1 MPPSPTELPLQNFG
15 TGKGALWRDREP
27 PRMTGCGLSFA
38 QFQDFIRDRYGAK
51 DAERGVSKTFL
62 WFMEEVGELASA
74 LGKTTAETR
83 SSDLAGE
90 FADVLGWLTTLA
102 NMEGIDLESA
112 LRDRYLRDGGRD
124 HKA

>member
-1 MPPSPTELPLQNFG
+1 MS
-15 TGKGALWRDREP
+15 
-27 PRMTGCGLSFA
+27 GCGLSFT

-51 DAERGVSKTFL
+51 DAERGAPKTFL

-74 LGKTTAETR
+74 LGKTREGSD

-102 NMEGIDLESA
+102 NMEGIDLEAA
-112 LRDRYLRDGGRD
+112 LQDRYLRDGGRD

>member
-1 MPPSPTELPLQNFG
+1 MS
-15 TGKGALWRDREP
+15 
-27 PRMTGCGLSFA
+27 GCGLSFA

-74 LGKTTAETR
+74 LGKSQDESER
-83 SSDLAGE
+83 DLAGE

-102 NMEGIDLESA
+102 NMEGIDLEAA
-112 LRDRYLRDGGRD
+112 LQDRYLRDGGRD

>member
-1 MPPSPTELPLQNFG
+1 
-15 TGKGALWRDREP
+15 
-27 PRMTGCGLSFA
+27 MTGCGLSFA

>member
-1 MPPSPTELPLQNFG
+1 MS
-15 TGKGALWRDREP
+15 
-27 PRMTGCGLSFA
+27 GCGLSFT

-51 DAERGVSKTFL
+51 DAERGVPKTFL

-74 LGKTTAETR
+74 LGKNREG
-83 SSDLAGE
+83 SESPDLAGE

-102 NMEGIDLESA
+102 NMEGIDLEAA
-112 LRDRYLRDGGRD
+112 LQDRYLRDGGRD